1 MKTLIHSIKTLY
13 TPCLKPP
20 VKGPDMAKI
29 RTLDN
34 VWILIE
40 DDKIAAVG
48 SGGILPSSDRSYDAM
63 GAIALPGFVD
73 SHTHLVH
80 AGSRESEFAKKV
92 AGVPYLEI
100 LKQGGGILS
109 TVRQTREA
117 TVQELYDQAY
127 HSLDLMLSYGVTTI
141 EAKSGYGLD
150 VSTERKMLEV
160 MRKLNAAHPID
171 LSITYMGAHALPL
184 DYRTNR
190 DAYVDLV
197 VDEIADIAANRLAES
212 VDVFCEDGAFT
223 IAEAKRI
230 LEAAAMHG
238 LKGRIHADEIVPMGG
253 GKLAA
258 QCHVASADHL
268 MAASK
273 EDIALLAKSDTVL
286 NLLPGTSFYLNK
298 DYADARSMIAA
309 NAALSVSSDYN
320 PGSQPSEN
328 FQFVLSLCA
337 GKLKMT
343 KEEILTACTINP
355 AYHLG
360 RADKIGSIEVGKQAD
375 LTLLNAPNFEYVLYH
390 YGINHTKAV
399 FKNGRL
405 VYEQKVRLPD
415 DSM

>member
-34 VWILIE
+34 AWILIE

-48 SGGILPSSDRSYDAM
+48 SGGIVPSSDRSYDAM
-63 GAIALPGFVD
+63 GAIAVPGFVD
-73 SHTHLVH
+73 SHTHIVH
-80 AGSRESEFAKKV
+80 AGSREHEFAKKV

-109 TVRQTREA
+109 TVAKTREA
-117 TVQELYDQAY
+117 SFQDLFDQAY
-127 HSLDLMLSYGVTTI
+127 RSLDLMLSYGVTTI

-150 VSTERKMLEV
+150 VSTERTMLEV
-160 MRKLNAAHPID
+160 MKSLDDAHPID
-171 LSITYMGAHALPL
+171 LSITYMGAHALPSEF
-184 DYRTNR
+184 RNNR

-197 VDEIADIAANRLAES
+197 VDEIAFVAKRRLAES
-212 VDVFCEDGAFT
+212 VDVFAEDGAFT

-230 LEAAAMHG
+230 LEAAAKHR

-253 GKLAA
+253 GTLAA
-258 QCHVASADHL
+258 ECRAASADHL
-268 MAASK
+268 MASSK
-273 EDIALLAKSDTVL
+273 EDIALLAKTDTIL

-298 DYADARSMIAA
+298 EYADARGMIAA
-309 NAALSVSSDYN
+309 NAALAVSSDYN

-328 FQFVLSLCA
+328 FQFILSLCA

-343 KEEILTACTINP
+343 KEEILTACTIN
-355 AYHLG
+355 AAFHLG

-375 LTLLNAPNFEYVLYH
+375 LVLLNAPNFEYVLYH

-405 VYEQKVRLPD
+405 VYEQKARPPYD
-415 DSM
+415 TM